1 MEVNHLN
8 TTIPFSAPVHIDDRM
23 ISRKA
28 DLEMCG
34 AGRPKFEFEQVM
46 MDIEDVKN
54 FLYMVLSGRG
64 INLIQDADLGKNVN
78 KYA

>member
-1 MEVNHLN
+1 MEVSQLN

-23 ISRKA
+23 IPGKA
-28 DLEMCG
+28 DLEVSG
-34 AGRPKFEFEQVM
+34 GGRPKFEFEQAM

-64 INLIQDADLGKNVN
+64 INLVQDADLGKNVN

>member
-1 MEVNHLN
+1 MEVNQLN
-8 TTIPFSAPVHIDDRM
+8 MTLPFSAPVHIDEKM
-23 ISRKA
+23 LAKKT
-28 DLEMCG
+28 DLEVSG
-34 AGRPKFEFEQVM
+34 AGPQRFEFEQAM
-46 MDIEDVKN
+46 MNIEDVKN